1 MKKLYFFLSLIGMF
15 TLSVGLAQQKS
26 VSGTILDESGGPL
39 PGATVLV
46 EGTNR
51 GIASDFD
58 GNFSIQA
65 SEGEV
70 LIVSYIGY
78 ADQRVL
84 VGGQDSFIV
93 TLNQDNTFDEVVVI
107 AYGINT
113 KEGFTGSASVIG
125 AEDLAIRNVT
135 SPIAAIEGRAT
146 GVQFTSAQGPGSS
159 PGIVIRVV
167 GTLNGDTDP
176 LFIVDDIE
184 YEGELNTINQEDIAS
199 FTILKDAASTSLY
212 GSRAANGVV
221 IITTKSG
228 ANGGIKVNASVQHGV
243 ISPSIDFYPE
253 LTPGQYH
260 ETM

>member
-1 MKKLYFFLSLIGMF
+1 MKKLYFILSLIGMF

-46 EGTNR
+46 EGKNR

-176 LFIVDDIE
+176 LFIVDGIE
-184 YEGELNTINQEDIAS
+184 YEGGT
-199 FTILKDAASTSLY
+199 
-212 GSRAANGVV
+212 
-221 IITTKSG
+221 
-228 ANGGIKVNASVQHGV
+228 
-243 ISPSIDFYPE
+243 
-253 LTPGQYH
+253 
-260 ETM
+260 

>member
-26 VSGTILDESGGPL
+26 VSVTILDESGGPL

-46 EGTNR
+46 EGKNR

-78 ADQRVL
+78 VDQRVL
-84 VGGQDSFIV
+84 VGGQDSYIV
-93 TLNQDNTFDEVVVI
+93 TLNQDNTLDEVVVI
-107 AYGINT
+107 AYVTTT

-146 GVQFTSAQGPGSS
+146 GVQFTSA
-159 PGIVIRVV
+159 
-167 GTLNGDTDP
+167 
-176 LFIVDDIE
+176 
-184 YEGELNTINQEDIAS
+184 
-199 FTILKDAASTSLY
+199 
-212 GSRAANGVV
+212 
-221 IITTKSG
+221 
-228 ANGGIKVNASVQHGV
+228 
-243 ISPSIDFYPE
+243 
-253 LTPGQYH
+253 
-260 ETM
+260 